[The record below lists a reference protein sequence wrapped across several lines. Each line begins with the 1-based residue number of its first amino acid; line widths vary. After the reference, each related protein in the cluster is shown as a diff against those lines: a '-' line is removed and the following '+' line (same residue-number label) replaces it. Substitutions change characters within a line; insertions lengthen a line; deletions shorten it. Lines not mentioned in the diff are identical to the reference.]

1 MTPNEPFHLSCI
13 NDEVADIKWE
23 EEERTCTVHFP
34 KFEPNDGPKLNMVV
48 DYAFEEL
55 GFSSQ
60 LLVNGE
66 AVQLILPLE
75 FSGLDNVEA
84 VEFYE
89 LLDIANHD
97 EFMTS
102 VSVQFLINSTA
113 GKPLSESIKV
123 KFEPCKDSETFV
135 PNYTTRTCEP
145 AAYIGPEFTH
155 VQESVGAKLDRGTNN
170 VSLSHITPFNE
181 HGDESTCSIGE
192 MTIPIPATNATLS
205 VTVDQGQPEIDIQC
219 TDAFGHQKQQNI
231 QLNWEPPEGDDGLFG
246 GLPPMVLAGGGLVAL
261 IVLGLV
267 VARVVRGRRNQRSSQ
282 E

>member
-1 MTPNEPFHLSCI
+1 M
-13 NDEVADIKWE
+13 
-23 EEERTCTVHFP
+23 
-34 KFEPNDGPKLNMVV
+34 
-48 DYAFEEL
+48 
-55 GFSSQ
+55 
-60 LLVNGE
+60 
-66 AVQLILPLE
+66 
-75 FSGLDNVEA
+75 
-84 VEFYE
+84 
-89 LLDIANHD
+89 LDIANHD

-192 MTIPIPATNATLS
+192 MTIPIPATDATLS
-205 VTVDQGQPEIDIQC
+205 VTVDQDQQEIDIQC
-219 TDAFGHQKQQNI
+219 TDAFGHQKQQKI
-231 QLNWEPPEGDDGLFG
+231 QLNWETPEEGDGLLG
-246 GLPPMVLAGGGLVAL
+246 GLPPVSLPEGAL
-261 IVLGLV
+261 
-267 VARVVRGRRNQRSSQ
+267 
-282 E
+282 